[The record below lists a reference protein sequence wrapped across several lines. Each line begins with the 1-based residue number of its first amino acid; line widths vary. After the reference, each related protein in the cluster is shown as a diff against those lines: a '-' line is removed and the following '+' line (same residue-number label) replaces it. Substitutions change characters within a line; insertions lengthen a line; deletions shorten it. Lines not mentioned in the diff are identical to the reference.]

1 MVRKK
6 LIDDRG
12 MSAQVCGQLVG
23 VLGLSDLFGRLL
35 SKQTSRIRQSNW
47 VFLFDPKFP
56 DSSCI
61 MMNWGLKIF
70 FFEEADLSLKRGRF
84 SI

>member
-1 MVRKK
+1 LGDVGTSLVK
-6 LIDDRG
+6 
-12 MSAQVCGQLVG
+12 LVG

-47 VFLFDPKFP
+47 VILFDPKFP

-61 MMNWGLKIF
+61 MVNWGWRIF
-70 FFEEADLSLKRGRF
+70 FLEEADLSLKRGRF